1 MTEKQFKWANAWVYK
16 LILLFFTLFKKR
28 PLEISSTVFP
38 DKSLWMLKRAS
49 LITRESVFWDAFT
62 QVYRAEPYETN
73 YHKNYLLRYV
83 GRGLQ
88 KKIHCLKNAFNV
100 YLVVAQLILVS
111 TNICLQQSSHWCK
124 CSEVCF
130 LETQVLRYLHLHMF
144 LSEVSK

>member
-1 MTEKQFKWANAWVYK
+1 
-16 LILLFFTLFKKR
+16 
-28 PLEISSTVFP
+28 
-38 DKSLWMLKRAS
+38 MLKRAS

-111 TNICLQQSSHWCK
+111 TDICLQQSSHWCK

-130 LETQVLRYLHLHMF
+130 LETQVPTLGKGRIIY
-144 LSEVSK
+144 K